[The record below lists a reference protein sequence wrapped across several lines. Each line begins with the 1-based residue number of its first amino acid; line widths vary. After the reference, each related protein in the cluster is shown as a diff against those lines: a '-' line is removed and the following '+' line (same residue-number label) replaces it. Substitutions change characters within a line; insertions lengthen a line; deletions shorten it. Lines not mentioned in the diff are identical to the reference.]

1 MPAPVT
7 IFESMLYS
15 TVKLSGFK
23 GHTPVG
29 TGTGFFWRI
38 QEGTGH
44 AIVIATNK
52 HVIEGC
58 DRLEAVCHVADKGG
72 SPSGSFA
79 NVSMNVDP
87 AGVFAH
93 PDPNVD
99 LCALGFSDLMAQ
111 ADASG
116 HPIFL
121 RALEAENIPTSKDW
135 ADFDAVENVLMIGCP
150 RGIYDEVNNFPIVR
164 QGITA
169 TSLANNYNGAPE
181 FMIDM
186 ACFPGSSGSP
196 VFMNKTGYVDKSTG
210 SYMIDAHR
218 FFFLGVLYAG
228 PLITNKGEIK
238 FGHAP
243 TVEVAAI
250 MHLGQVVKSTE
261 MRSIEALVRARLGPA
276 PAAR

>member
-15 TVKLSGFK
+15 TVKLSSFRGS
-23 GHTPVG
+23 TPVG
-29 TGTGFFWRI
+29 TGTGFFWRV
-38 QEGTGH
+38 QEGPGH
-44 AIVIATNK
+44 AILIVTNK
-52 HVIEGC
+52 HVIERC
-58 DRLEAVCHVADKGG
+58 NRLVAVCHVADEGG

-79 NVSMNVDP
+79 EVSMDIDP
-87 AGVFAH
+87 SGIFAH
-93 PDPNVD
+93 PDPKVD

-121 RALEAENIPTSKDW
+121 RALEAGNIPSAKDW
-135 ADFDAVENVLMIGCP
+135 TDFDAVEEVLMIGCP

-181 FMIDM
+181 FMVDM

-196 VFMNKTGYVDKSTG
+196 VFMNKMGYVDKTTQ
-210 SYMIDAHR
+210 SYMIDGHR

-228 PLITNKGEIK
+228 PLITNTGEIK
-238 FGHAP
+238 FGHAA
-243 TVEVAAI
+243 TVEVAAM

-261 MRSIEALVRARLGPA
+261 MSPIEALVRAHLGPA
-276 PAAR
+276 PTA